1 MEREFRGIPWP
12 ISPSKNFRVDKSRGI
27 LGGNFS
33 FLKFRKGLWNISIGN
48 SNLNE
53 VEFEIIK

>member
-1 MEREFRGIPWP
+1 MAIFPKLLTWIRVSMERKFRGTPWP
-12 ISPSKNFRVDKSRGI
+12 ISPS
-27 LGGNFS
+27 
-33 FLKFRKGLWNISIGN
+33 KGLWNISIGN